1 MRADPVGFASSHT
14 GSAILHR
21 VDTMTSRNLAGA
33 FVVGATLWLSGCGD
47 SATAPVDQTRA
58 MGAAGETA
66 DATAEVAALAA
77 EVRQLAAAQGIT
89 PLAQPP
95 AVRPA
100 LSLLGQALAF
110 DKELSGNR
118 DISCMTCHLSSTA
131 TVDGRSVAVGQ
142 GATGLG
148 TARVHPQGRF
158 VHRSAPALFNL
169 HALSTLTWDGRVF
182 VRNGVVRTPGANLLT
197 AQRAVLE
204 CGTASALPMFPVLSR
219 SEMRG
224 ETGNELAAIPDD
236 KHQRTWRFLMRR
248 LGAIPE
254 YRTMFQAAYPGSIF
268 DSLSFAHAGNA
279 MGCWIVNVFGATN
292 TPWDRMLAGN
302 DDAMTQ
308 TQLLG
313 ARAFLTTARCSQCH
327 NGPLFTDALFHNVAT
342 PQVGPG
348 FGNGPNGQDD
358 FGRERQTGNT
368 RNRYQFRTP
377 PLRNVELTGPYG
389 HDGAIVSL
397 RAWVDHYS
405 QSDAKLR
412 AYDPSQ
418 LEPLLQSTLQPTVS
432 DILLT
437 RDTRLRDLVIPAET
451 VDQITEFLKA
461 LTDPASRD
469 LRRVVPTRVPS
480 GLSVDGGF

>member
-1 MRADPVGFASSHT
+1 
-14 GSAILHR
+14 
-21 VDTMTSRNLAGA
+21 MTSRIFAGA
-33 FVVGATLWLSGCGD
+33 LVVGATLWLSGCGD
-47 SATAPVDQTRA
+47 SATAPVDQTPA

-66 DATAEVAALAA
+66 AATAEVAALAA

-89 PLAQPP
+89 PVTRPP
-95 AVRPA
+95 VVRPA

-118 DISCMTCHLSSTA
+118 DISCMTCHLSRTA

-142 GATGLG
+142 GAAGLG
-148 TARVHPQGRF
+148 AARVHPQGRF
-158 VHRSAPALFNL
+158 VHRNAPALFNL
-169 HALSTLTWDGRVF
+169 HALNTLTWDGRVF
-182 VRNGVVRTPGANLLT
+182 VAANGTIRTPGANLLA

-204 CGTASALPMFPVLSR
+204 CGTVSALPMFPVLSR
-219 SEMRG
+219 AEMRA

-236 KHQRTWRFLMRR
+236 KHQKTWRFLMRR

-254 YRTMFQAAYPGSIF
+254 YRDMFAAAYPGSIF

-279 MGCWIVNVFGATN
+279 MGCWIANVFGATN

-302 DDAMTQ
+302 DDAMTE

-327 NGPLFTDALFHNVAT
+327 SGPLFTDALFHNVAT
-342 PQVGPG
+342 PQIGPG
-348 FGNGPNGQDD
+348 FGDGSDGHDD
-358 FGRERQTGNT
+358 FGRMRQTGNT
-368 RNRYQFRTP
+368 KHRYQFRTP

-389 HDGAIVSL
+389 HDGAILSL
-397 RAWVDHYS
+397 RTWVDHYS
-405 QSDAKLR
+405 QSDVKLR
-412 AYDPSQ
+412 AYDPNQ
-418 LEPLLQSTLQPTVS
+418 LEQLLRPTLQPTS
-432 DILLT
+432 TAILQT

-469 LRRVVPTRVPS
+469 LQRVVPARVPS
-480 GLSVDGGF
+480 GLPVDGGF